1 MSVQSREYEEVNATE
16 LQSKFHVEHLLGKG
30 AFARVFKAH
39 SLTRPRSNAALKII
53 NSHKVAEQRRNQRR
67 LMASHNSRK
76 CGACSMYSISREE
89 NTEELFFPSRAD
101 KRARNDS
108 NAQNEIDS
116 EINSVKEMVKREV
129 KVHREAS
136 KTRHPHIATLLD
148 SFCYDLPRKIQAA
161 VLVMEFCPLG
171 DLHTYLVKRRR
182 AERDAERGAL
192 LPENEARHALRHI
205 LRGLSFLH
213 SIGIAHRE

>member
-1 MSVQSREYEEVNATE
+1 MSVQSREDEEVNATE

-39 SLTRPRSNAALKII
+39 SRKQPSSNAALKVI
-53 NSHKVAEQRRNQRR
+53 NIHKVAERRRNQRR
-67 LMASHNSRK
+67 RMASHNSRT
-76 CGACSMYSISREE
+76 CGTCSMDSTSREE
-89 NTEELFFPSRAD
+89 DTEELFFPSRAD

-108 NAQNEIDS
+108 NARNEKDR
-116 EINSVKEMVKREV
+116 EIVSVKEMVKREV

-136 KTRHPHIATLLD
+136 KTRHPNIITLLD
-148 SFCYDLPRKIQAA
+148 SFCYDLPMKMQAA

-171 DLHTYLVKRRR
+171 DLHTYLKRRR
-182 AERDAERGAL
+182 VERDVQRCAL

-205 LRGLSFLH
+205 FRGLSFLH

>member
-39 SLTRPRSNAALKII
+39 SHKQPSSNAALKII
-53 NSHKVAEQRRNQRR
+53 NIHKVAERRRNQRR
-67 LMASHNSRK
+67 LKASHNSRT
-76 CGACSMYSISREE
+76 CGTCSMHTVTREE
-89 NTEELFFPSRAD
+89 DTEELFFPSRMD
-101 KRARNDS
+101 KRARNDY
-108 NAQNEIDS
+108 NAQNEKDS
-116 EINSVKEMVKREV
+116 EIVSVLEMVKREV

-136 KTRHPHIATLLD
+136 KMRHPNIVTLLD
-148 SFCYDLPRKIQAA
+148 SFCYDLPMKIQAV

-171 DLHTYLVKRRR
+171 DLHTYLKRRR
-182 AERDAERGAL
+182 VERDVQRGTL